1 MSPAILGK
9 AGWRWCAILLILAGV
24 AVAGTFG
31 ADRTSAHAFLDR
43 STPEANAVV
52 PEQPDEVRLWFT
64 EPLES
69 NFSRANLY
77 DSNGN
82 QIETPPSRVE
92 NGNEIVLPLPDG
104 LPRGTYTVQ
113 FANVSAADGHPQQGY
128 LPFTIG
134 DQSDIVVPASPETYD
149 FSQPPIWLSG
159 IARWLAL
166 LGISGAIGGCAC
178 WLWVVR
184 SASVGLSDERRRL
197 LGARTQRL
205 VLYGIGVAI
214 TGSLLAL
221 VLQVWGAGDG
231 FRPGAFFNVIF
242 DTRYGRF
249 WLMRVSL
256 ALLLAWALMLDELW
270 QDEISP
276 RLSAGILALSGA
288 ALLPYALVSH
298 AAAFPTGSR
307 TAIAMDWVHLAAST
321 VWLGGVATLLI
332 VLIYGLRGVPRQQ
345 RHETYAIAVERFS
358 TLAIASVI
366 LLMIT
371 GFYSAWLE
379 VGNLYALRNTG
390 YGQVLAIKL
399 ALFVVLLALGFINQR
414 LIGPRLRT
422 SAASGKQFGR
432 AIAAETMVA
441 LGVLFAVGLLIGMPT
456 AREVVRNRAER
467 TTFHF
472 DSGAVHAVVYL
483 APGSVGVNTY
493 TVDLAFDGRPASEDV
508 SLLMRFE
515 RNDDTSIEGIREV
528 ELAHLN
534 GPRYQAEGAELS
546 VVGEWDLTL
555 IVRPPNAAETRFTR
569 QLDVPKVPPASTIPG
584 TPPTF
589 SGAIAPLAALFG
601 ALAITLIV
609 IGLRRP
615 LFGLSRLTVVATGLG
630 LVLVAGLILWLTID
644 PTPERTSAAVS
655 GHDPPVTAVVAH
667 ETEGYLISQ

>member
-1 MSPAILGK
+1 MSPANLGR
-9 AGWRWCAILLILAGV
+9 AGWRWCAVLLILVGV
-24 AVAGTFG
+24 TVAGALG
-31 ADRTSAHAFLDR
+31 ADQASAHAFLDR
-43 STPEANAVV
+43 STPAANAVV
-52 PEQPDEVRLWFT
+52 PEQPEEVRLWFT
-64 EPLES
+64 EPLEPS
-69 NFSRANLY
+69 FTKANLY
-77 DSNGN
+77 DSSGTL
-82 QIETPPSRVE
+82 IETPASRIE
-92 NGNEIVLPLPDG
+92 NDNELVLPLPDG

-134 DQSDIVVPASPETYD
+134 DQSDIVVPASPEPYD
-149 FSQPPIWLSG
+149 FSQPPVWLSG

-166 LGISGAIGGCAC
+166 LGICAGVGGFAC

-184 SASVGLSDERRRL
+184 PAAAGLPEERRRL

-205 VLYGIGVAI
+205 ALYGITISVV
-214 TGSLLAL
+214 GSLLAL
-221 VLQVWGAGDG
+221 VLQVWAGGNG
-231 FRPGAFFNVIF
+231 FGPSAFYDVIF

-256 ALLLAWALMLDELW
+256 ALLLAWALMLDEAW
-270 QDEISP
+270 QETISP
-276 RLSAGILALSGA
+276 RLSAGLLALSGA
-288 ALLPYALVSH
+288 TLLPYALVSH
-298 AAAFPTGSR
+298 AAAFPTGSN
-307 TAIAMDWVHLAAST
+307 TAIVMDWIHLAAST
-321 VWLGGVATLLI
+321 IWLGGVATLLI

-345 RHETYAIAVERFS
+345 RHETYAVAVERFS

-366 LLMIT
+366 VLVVT

-399 ALFVVLLALGFINQR
+399 ALIVVLLLLGFTNQR
-414 LIGPRLRT
+414 LIGPRLRK

-432 AIAAETMVA
+432 AIAAETVVA
-441 LGVLFAVGLLIGMPT
+441 LGVLFAVGLLVGMPT

-467 TTFHF
+467 TTFHL

-493 TVDLAFDGRPASEDV
+493 TVDLAIDGRPASDDV
-508 SLLMRFE
+508 QLLMRFE
-515 RNDDTSIEGIREV
+515 RNDEQSIEGIREV
-528 ELAHLN
+528 ELTHVN

-555 IVRPPNAAETRFTR
+555 IVRPPNVAETRFTR

-589 SGAIAPLAALFG
+589 SGALAPLSALFG
-601 ALAITLIV
+601 ALAVALIV

-615 LFGLSRLTVVATGLG
+615 PFGLSRMTVVSAGLA
-630 LVLVAGLILWLTID
+630 LVLVAGAILWLTRD
-644 PTPERTSAAVS
+644 PANEASTTALS
-655 GHDPPVTAVVAH
+655 GHDLPAVAVILH
-667 ETEGYLISQ
+667 ESEGVHARQ